1 MADPWKLDEEEK
13 KRRRLARAAKRR
25 RGNRKDKD
33 VKKKA
38 NYTLVKGA
46 KKPPKRDLPVGPG
59 KALRKPL
66 LSTSAKAIKAR
77 ASKRLNPDNKSKD
90 VKKKPNYTLVKG
102 AKKPPVGVRPSRGR
116 IRRPL

>member
-13 KRRRLARAAKRR
+13 KRRRKLAAAKRKR
-25 RGNRKDKD
+25 CNKKDKD

-38 NYTLVKGA
+38 NYTLAKGA
-46 KKPPKRDLPVGPG
+46 KRPPKRDLPVSPG

-102 AKKPPVGVRPSRGR
+102 ARKPPVGVRPPRGR
-116 IRRPL
+116 IK